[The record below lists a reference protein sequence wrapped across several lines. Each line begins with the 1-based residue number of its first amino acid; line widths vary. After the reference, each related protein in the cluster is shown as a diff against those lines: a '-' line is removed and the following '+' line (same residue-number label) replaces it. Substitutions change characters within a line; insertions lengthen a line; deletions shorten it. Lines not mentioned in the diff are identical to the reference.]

1 MLSLHLTTHRLHT
14 LYTIVCACW
23 FLSCQTFLRDILDG
37 YFPAELQERFPDG
50 VPFKPHDHRT
60 QAYAAVSFPGTGHQ
74 VGGAIKPSSLV
85 PTAATSG
92 GRNVATLS
100 GLSDGAQPP
109 ARSAASLL
117 ARLPESVVR
126 NGKLIDIRGD
136 IAGQL
141 GGGSGGGASGKAPQ
155 FSVIDTEVVQGLKR
169 NAAELASG
177 ATARPQ
183 TPADI
188 ATLQV
193 RCNSDVHLRI
203 SLRRRRHI
211 SSSFLSVFVV

>member
-1 MLSLHLTTHRLHT
+1 
-14 LYTIVCACW
+14 
-23 FLSCQTFLRDILDG
+23 
-37 YFPAELQERFPDG
+37 
-50 VPFKPHDHRT
+50 
-60 QAYAAVSFPGTGHQ
+60 
-74 VGGAIKPSSLV
+74 
-85 PTAATSG
+85 
-92 GRNVATLS
+92 
-100 GLSDGAQPP
+100 
-109 ARSAASLL
+109 
-117 ARLPESVVR
+117 LPESVVR

-193 RCNSDVHLRI
+193 RYNSDAHLRI
-203 SLRRRRHI
+203 SLRLT
-211 SSSFLSVFVV
+211 LSQETHFYYYYRCS